1 MQADIVETILT
12 DFLRTDKQKKAI
24 DTLFQYLYF
33 NLGEFGVYCGSED
46 MRSDFLLWLYPKLDT
61 IIGDYNPDR

>member
-46 MRSDFLLWLYPKLDT
+46 MPVTFYFGS
-61 IIGDYNPDR
+61 IQN